1 MKKREEKTTYAIRL
15 LCRNCEEDWMEEIE
29 KGTYVRC
36 EKDNN
41 YMIKMGEPY
50 KKRKLFTCPECG
62 AHTKITRRPLIRR

>member
-1 MKKREEKTTYAIRL
+1 MKKREEKTTYSIRL
-15 LCRNCEEDWMEEIE
+15 LCRNCEKDWMEEIE

-41 YMIKMGEPY
+41 YMLKMGEPY

-62 AHTKITRRPLIRR
+62 AHTKIARRPLIRK